1 MSVIEAFGA
10 AGGSGVFNQSTAS
23 SALSDVLI
31 DNTGLVSGDI
41 TPTADG
47 SEIIFNLCDHF
58 NKVIGSGDATKVTT
72 SQTQTLS
79 NNVLKRTYT
88 FSFDLDFVANNLD
101 VQDE

>member
-10 AGGSGVFNQSTAS
+10 TGGSGVFNAS
-23 SALSDVLI
+23 GKTDALNAVLKA
-31 DNTGLVSGDI
+31 NTGLVDDDI
-41 TPTADG
+41 DNGDG

-58 NKVIGSGDATKVTT
+58 NKVVGSGDATKVSS

-88 FSFDLDFVANNLD
+88 FSFDLDFVANDLD

>member
-1 MSVIEAFGA
+1 MSVIEAFS
-10 AGGSGVFNQSTAS
+10 GSGVFGNTS
-23 SALSDVLI
+23 SSSSISATLTG
-31 DNTGLVSGDI
+31 NTGI
-41 TPTADG
+41 TTENINENDG

-58 NKVIGSGDATKVTT
+58 YDVVGSGNATKVSS

>member
-1 MSVIEAFGA
+1 MSVIEAFS
-10 AGGSGVFNQSTAS
+10 GSGVFGNTS
-23 SALSDVLI
+23 SSSSISATLTG
-31 DNTGLVSGDI
+31 NTGI
-41 TPTADG
+41 TTENINENDG

-58 NKVIGSGDATKVTT
+58 HDVVGSGNATKVSS

>member
-1 MSVIEAFGA
+1 MSVIEAFNA
-10 AGGSGVFNQSTAS
+10 SGGSGVFNQSTAGS
-23 SALSDVLI
+23 TLSDVLV
-31 DNTGLVSGDI
+31 DNTGLESADV
-41 TPTADG
+41 TAGDG

-58 NKVIGSGDATKVTT
+58 NKVVGSGDSAKVSS